1 MEADLDPVIA
11 MIRKIEAEAYERGKA
26 DAVTAIMAAA
36 ANVASPTSAIYLPMS
51 DLVVEKE
58 DSGRKRAPRGSVGR
72 LVQRVITA
80 AADQGAIGADFME
93 ARNGDLE
100 MMIQE
105 SSIRSELR
113 RGREAGEYIE
123 KDGRWFPGP
132 FD

>member
-1 MEADLDPVIA
+1 
-11 MIRKIEAEAYERGKA
+11 MIRKIEADAYERGKA
-26 DAVTAIMAAA
+26 DAIARIMAAA
-36 ANVASPTSAIYLPMS
+36 SGVTSPPHVEQPSATEPV
-51 DLVVEKE
+51 DKE
-58 DSGRKRAPRGSVGR
+58 DGVRKRAPRGSVGR

-123 KDGRWFPGP
+123 KEGRWFPGL
-132 FD
+132 FA